1 MNHEWFSDV
10 NWDSIRNKTH
20 RTPYVPELDC
30 ETDTKYFSQEF
41 TQMVIGM
48 GNLELESQD
57 SDISTIEDSSI
68 NWLYP
73 RTEKETECMQDMD
86 I

>member
-10 NWDSIRNKTH
+10 NWDAIRNKTH
-20 RTPYVPELDC
+20 RTPYVPELDS
-30 ETDTKYFSQEF
+30 ETDTKYFSLEF
-41 TQMVIGM
+41 TQMVMGM

-57 SDISTIEDSSI
+57 SDISNIEDSCI

-73 RTEKETECMQDMD
+73 RTEKEAEYMED
-86 I
+86 IEI